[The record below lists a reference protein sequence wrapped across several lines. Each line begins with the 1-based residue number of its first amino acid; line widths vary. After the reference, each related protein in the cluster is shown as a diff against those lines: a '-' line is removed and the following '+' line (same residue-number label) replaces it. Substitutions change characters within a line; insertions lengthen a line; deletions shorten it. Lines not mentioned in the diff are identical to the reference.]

1 MESEQFLGPQNT
13 GDGPLLRR
21 VRLHQ
26 SWYRAEVLRLRRWGE
41 TKGRSPRQLGS
52 VLTDADA
59 AAGLN
64 FTSPAAVDL
73 FNARHAAG
81 WGIDP
86 RCRSYMTSSQALT
99 LNLFG
104 LLSQSETWLLECLN
118 TWLGRSDLNHI
129 EALEL
134 EFAPARRSLHL
145 NDQTR
150 IDALIV
156 VTGDCGAEVVA
167 VEVKYADRF
176 NSRHV
181 DISTPSY
188 HQLARRSGLWSE
200 PSQVLTDRRVNQLA
214 RIHAL
219 ATSHGLALDI
229 DVPASLLVLA
239 HELDTVASTV
249 VDKYMTCVT
258 GPLVRRTSLRSACAS
273 IIAAAPSHQRAMAR
287 NLQLRYGAESESASY
302 AASVATS
309 LPTPGTTG
317 HRSEPYSAGDRCSA
331 YSTSGSP

>member
-1 MESEQFLGPQNT
+1 MEPEQVLGPQNPN
-13 GDGPLLRR
+13 DGPLLRR

-26 SWYRAEVLRLRRWGE
+26 SWYRAEVLALPRWGT

-52 VLTDADA
+52 VLTDQDA

-64 FTSPAAVDL
+64 FSSSAAVNL
-73 FNARHAAG
+73 FSTRHAAG

-86 RCRSYMTSSQALT
+86 RCSAYMTSSQALT
-99 LNLFG
+99 INLFG
-104 LLSQSETWLLECLN
+104 LLGQHKMWLLDCLN
-118 TWLGRSDLNHI
+118 TWLRRSDLRHV
-129 EALEL
+129 ESLEL

-145 NDQTR
+145 KDQTR

-156 VTGDCGAEVVA
+156 VSGDRGSEVVA

-181 DISTPSY
+181 DILTPSY
-188 HQLARRSGLWSE
+188 QELAQRSGLWPE
-200 PSQVLTDRRVNQLA
+200 ASQVLADRRVNQLA

-229 DVPASLLVLA
+229 GVPASLLVLA

-249 VDKYMTCVT
+249 VDDYMRSVA
-258 GPLVRRTSLRSACAS
+258 GPLVHRASLRTACAA
-273 IIAAAPSHQRAMAR
+273 IVAAAPPHQKSMAR
-287 NLQLRYGAESESASY
+287 NLQLRYGAESESSAWY
-302 AASVATS
+302 TESVATS
-309 LPTPGTTG
+309 PSTNRVTTSTLPMA
-317 HRSEPYSAGDRCSA
+317 RAGAMFGR
-331 YSTSGSP
+331 